1 MGNVV
6 RAGPVVRVIIVDFS
20 IEFISMGRGFRTNSF
35 SFFFSKN
42 CDATRRFFSEQS
54 FRFVGCCKED
64 KKKKED

>member
-42 CDATRRFFSEQS
+42 CDEEIFFRTEFSIRWVLQ
-54 FRFVGCCKED
+54 KE
-64 KKKKED
+64 